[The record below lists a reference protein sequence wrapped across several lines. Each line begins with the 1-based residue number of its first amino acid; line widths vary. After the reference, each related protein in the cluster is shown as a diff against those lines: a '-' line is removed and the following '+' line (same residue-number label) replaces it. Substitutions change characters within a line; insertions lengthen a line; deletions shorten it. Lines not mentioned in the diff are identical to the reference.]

1 MPLPEPRGLPFPAD
15 TVTFACSAPEDI
27 EAEATTSQEVHAC
40 RKLLRD
46 IEDVRAS
53 KIRKGTRMVMDEV
66 KAKDHVH
73 DVSSLINFRNLTFT
87 ELNNTR
93 PTLTKALDT
102 LADINPRT
110 VSIRQHINWP
120 LRPVC
125 MLTGVLLARLY
136 HRLEQVDKRWVGPRS
151 PKRMRSLRRTPRVG
165 SFAGTGSL
173 VGSRCNRLASK
184 HATWDAQINHRCLSC
199 TAHIASHCTA
209 QRRGSATCCCAVGLA
224 SRQGSPVA

>member
-1 MPLPEPRGLPFPAD
+1 MPFHYNAIAHKLLELCVHATVRTLWPTLPAD
-15 TVTFACSAPEDI
+15 TVTFARSAAEDI
-27 EAEATTSQEVHAC
+27 EAEATNAQEVHAC

-46 IEDVRAS
+46 IEDVRTS

-110 VSIRQHINWP
+110 VSIRQHLSWP
-120 LRPVC
+120 LRPSVRSRRC
-125 MLTGVLLARLY
+125 CWRGCTTGWS
-136 HRLEQVDKRWVGPRS
+136 RWTG
-151 PKRMRSLRRTPRVG
+151 
-165 SFAGTGSL
+165 AGWGR
-173 VGSRCNRLASK
+173 GA
-184 HATWDAQINHRCLSC
+184 
-199 TAHIASHCTA
+199 
-209 QRRGSATCCCAVGLA
+209 RRG
-224 SRQGSPVA
+224 